1 MSQTY
6 DVAPAAASPAAGPAA
21 PSPATD
27 GGGGGAD
34 PGAVDDMPAFSV
46 VWREFVMLSKLLTE
60 WAPRPG
66 FQSWN
71 RATSSTVIMKT
82 VFTDARFYSCCK
94 NYLYLW
100 THMATKSMCEA
111 VVEGMGG
118 VWDRCDRQGNW
129 VTATEEA
136 VIAWNAPQPYH
147 PVAVP
152 FINRALENWGG
163 LNWEDRFHHND
174 RSRAQRG
181 GIGASLQQGVVMSRK
196 KAETH
201 SVCQTRATT
210 TSGQL

>member
-1 MSQTY
+1 
-6 DVAPAAASPAAGPAA
+6 
-21 PSPATD
+21 
-27 GGGGGAD
+27 
-34 PGAVDDMPAFSV
+34 
-46 VWREFVMLSKLLTE
+46 MLSKLLTE

-100 THMATKSMCEA
+100 THVATKSMCEA

-181 GIGASLQQGVVMSRK
+181 GIGASLQRGLVMTRK
-196 KAETH
+196 KAETQRLPDACYDVRPASKQRGH
-201 SVCQTRATT
+201 N
-210 TSGQL
+210 

>member
-1 MSQTY
+1 
-6 DVAPAAASPAAGPAA
+6 
-21 PSPATD
+21 
-27 GGGGGAD
+27 
-34 PGAVDDMPAFSV
+34 
-46 VWREFVMLSKLLTE
+46 MLSKLLTE

-181 GIGASLQQGVVMSRK
+181 GIGASLQRGLVMTRK
-196 KAETH
+196 KAETQRTASASRVLRRQAEAAWPQLTATDCLH
-201 SVCQTRATT
+201 VSRLYRGALRAHRCQRAPRVCV
-210 TSGQL
+210 

>member
-1 MSQTY
+1 
-6 DVAPAAASPAAGPAA
+6 
-21 PSPATD
+21 
-27 GGGGGAD
+27 
-34 PGAVDDMPAFSV
+34 MPAFSV
-46 VWREFVMLSKLLTE
+46 VWREYVMLSKLLTE

-181 GIGASLQQGVVMSRK
+181 GIGASLQRGLVMTRK
-196 KAETH
+196 KAETQRLPAECYDVRPKPRGH
-201 SVCQTRATT
+201 N
-210 TSGQL
+210 

>member
-1 MSQTY
+1 
-6 DVAPAAASPAAGPAA
+6 
-21 PSPATD
+21 
-27 GGGGGAD
+27 
-34 PGAVDDMPAFSV
+34 
-46 VWREFVMLSKLLTE
+46 MLSKLLTE

-147 PVAVP
+147 PASGR
-152 FINRALENWGG
+152 RALHQPCARELG
-163 LNWEDRFHHND
+163 
-174 RSRAQRG
+174 RAQLGRPLSPQRQVTCTEGRHWSFAAAGSGHDAEEGRDTASARRVLRRQASFEAAWPQLTATDCLHVSRLYRYRG
-181 GIGASLQQGVVMSRK
+181 ALRAHRCQRAPRGI
-196 KAETH
+196 
-201 SVCQTRATT
+201 
-210 TSGQL
+210 